1 MKASKKIYVCSECD
15 YQSSKWLGRCPQCGA
30 WNTFSEETYT
40 APAPKPLSGKSAAE
54 NRQVLAGR
62 EPDTAVKFRD
72 FTPSEYMRVS
82 TNIGELDRVLGGGL
96 VTGSAVLLSGEPG
109 IGKSTLLM
117 QLCGILGNSETILY
131 VSGEESKGQLKMR
144 ADRLGADAENLY
156 VLTATNLSHIVEEYN
171 KVKPDIVI
179 IDSIQ
184 TMYSENCPSTQG
196 SVSQVRECSQA
207 IIELAKY
214 DGASVIIVGH
224 VNKEGGIAGPKVL
237 EHMVDAVLYFEGD
250 RRQSHRIVRAMKNRY
265 GSTNEIGVFEM
276 TEEGLCEVPNP
287 SAMLLEGRPVGVSG
301 SCAVCTMEGTRPIL
315 AEIQAL
321 VTPTSFPSPR
331 RTANGIDYN
340 RMYMLLAVLEKRLG
354 LKFSACDVYLNVIG
368 GLRLDDTAADA
379 ATCLAL
385 ISSLRDI
392 PVPCDVIAFGEVG
405 LSGEF
410 RTVSNIEQRVNEAH
424 RLGFTK
430 IALPRRSLSAV
441 KNADQFS
448 ADGTEFIPL
457 GGIYDAVRLLAVG
470 EEKRSGKA
478 L

>member
-368 GLRLDDTAADA
+368 GLRLDDPAADA

-441 KNADQFS
+441 KNVDQFS

-470 EEKRSGKA
+470 EEKKER
-478 L
+478 

>member
-1 MKASKKIYVCSECD
+1 MKAKKIFTCSECG
-15 YQSSKWLGRCPQCGA
+15 YQSAKWLGRCPDCGS
-30 WNTFSEETYT
+30 WNTFAEETYT
-40 APAPKPLSGKSAAE
+40 APSPKPTSARAAAAE
-54 NRQVLAGR
+54 AKRQVLGER
-62 EPDTAVKFRD
+62 ERDEAVRFRD
-72 FTPSEYMRVS
+72 FTPPEYMRVS

-96 VTGSAVLLSGEPG
+96 VTGSAILLSGEPG

-117 QLCGILGNSETILY
+117 QLCGILGRTETILY

-156 VLTATNLSHIVEEYN
+156 VLTATNLNHIVDEYN

-214 DGASVIIVGH
+214 DSASVIIVGH

-250 RRQSHRIVRAMKNRY
+250 RRQSHRIVRAIKNRY

-276 TEEGLCEVPNP
+276 TEDGLREVPNP

-301 SCAVCTMEGTRPIL
+301 SCAVCTMEGSRPII

-321 VTPTSFPSPR
+321 ATPTTFPSPR
-331 RTANGIDYN
+331 RTANGVEYN

-354 LKFSACDVYLNVIG
+354 LKFSACDVYMNVIG

-379 ATCLAL
+379 AACLAL

-392 PVPCDVIAFGEVG
+392 PVPEDVIAFGEVG

-410 RTVSNIEQRVNEAH
+410 RSVSNIEQRVNEAH

-430 IALPRRSLSAV
+430 IALPRRSLAAV
-441 KNADQFS
+441 KNAEALAES
-448 ADGTEFIPL
+448 GTEFIPL
-457 GGIYDAVRLLAVG
+457 GGIYDAVRLLAMN
-470 EEKRSGKA
+470 EPKNEQ
-478 L
+478 

>member
-1 MKASKKIYVCSECD
+1 MKPGKKVYVCSECG
-15 YQSSKWLGRCPQCGA
+15 YQSAKWMGRCPDCGA
-30 WNTFSEETYT
+30 WNSFAEETYT
-40 APAPKPLSGKSAAE
+40 APSPKSPAGK
-54 NRQVLAGR
+54 VPDR
-62 EPDTAVKFRD
+62 EREGAVRFRD
-72 FTPSEYMRVS
+72 FTPPEYMRLS
-82 TNIGELDRVLGGGL
+82 TNVGELDRVLGGGL

-117 QLCGILGNSETILY
+117 QLCGILGKEETILY

-144 ADRLGADAENLY
+144 ADRLGVSAENLY
-156 VLTATNLSHIVEEYN
+156 VLTTGNLTHIVEEYN
-171 KVKPDIVI
+171 KVKPDIVV

-184 TMYSENCPSTQG
+184 TMYSENCASTQG
-196 SVSQVRECSQA
+196 SVSQVRECSQT

-214 DGASVIIVGH
+214 DGASVILVGH

-237 EHMVDAVLYFEGD
+237 EHTVDAVLYFEGD
-250 RRQSHRIVRAMKNRY
+250 RRQSHRIVRAIKNRY

-276 TEEGLCEVPNP
+276 TEEGLVEVPNP

-301 SCAVCTMEGTRPIL
+301 SCAVCTMEGTRPII

-321 VTPTSFPSPR
+321 AAPTSGPSPR
-331 RTANGIDYN
+331 RTATGLDYN

-354 LKFSACDVYLNVIG
+354 LRFSSCDAYLNVIG

-379 ATCLAL
+379 AACLAL
-385 ISSLRDI
+385 ISSLRDV
-392 PVPCDVIAFGEVG
+392 PVPDDVIAFGEVG

-410 RTVSNIEQRVNEAH
+410 RSVSNIEQRVNEAH

-430 IALPRRSLSAV
+430 IALPRRSLAAV
-441 KNADQFS
+441 KNAEQLKQ
-448 ADGTEFIPL
+448 DGTEFIPL
-457 GGIYDAVRLLAVG
+457 GGIYDAVRLLSTG
-470 EEKRSGKA
+470 EEKKK

>member
-1 MKASKKIYVCSECD
+1 MKASKKIFVCSECD
-15 YQSSKWLGRCPQCGA
+15 YQSAKWLGRCPECGS

-40 APAPKPLSGKSAAE
+40 APTPKPLSGKSAAAE
-54 NRQVLAGR
+54 AKRQMFGDR
-62 EPDTAVKFRD
+62 EREEAVRFRD
-72 FTPSEYMRVS
+72 FTPPEYMRVS
-82 TNIGELDRVLGGGL
+82 THIGELDRVLGGGL

-117 QLCGILGNSETILY
+117 QLCGILGETETILY

-144 ADRLGADAENLY
+144 ADRLGAEAEHLF
-156 VLTATNLSHIVEEYN
+156 VLTATNLNHIIDEYN

-184 TMYSENCPSTQG
+184 TMYSENVPSTQG

-214 DGASVIIVGH
+214 DSASVIIVGH

-250 RRQSHRIVRAMKNRY
+250 RRQSHRIVRAIKNRY

-276 TEEGLCEVPNP
+276 TEEGLAEVPNP

-301 SCAVCTMEGTRPIL
+301 SCAVCTMEGTRPII

-331 RTANGIDYN
+331 RTANGLEYN

-354 LKFSACDVYLNVIG
+354 LRFSSCDVYMNVIG
-368 GLRLDDTAADA
+368 GLRLDDTATDA
-379 ATCLAL
+379 AACLAL

-410 RTVSNIEQRVNEAH
+410 RSVSNIEQRVNEAH

-430 IALPRRSLSAV
+430 IALPRRSLAAV
-441 KNADQFS
+441 KNADQLA

-457 GGIYDAVRLLAVG
+457 GGIYDAVRLLAMG
-470 EEKRSGKA
+470 EQKTENG
-478 L
+478 